1 MYPAVSLLEQSF
13 ALTGGGYP
21 GDMSAQ
27 RAVAVRTR
35 YCGRPGRRAIVVS
48 HLASRSH
55 GAGWTLRDLVLS
67 ERTAS
72 PEVSGGDSLAG
83 MSAQPVHE
91 HDPDDPVEILH
102 VLPDRFREQFLAEYA
117 AAAEAARQVEGY
129 RALHDLLRRWRLTAA
144 AYSEPGFEA
153 RLGGVREAVR
163 TGSLEG
169 SVPVEEIVPDWPA
182 RLNRR

>member
-1 MYPAVSLLEQSF
+1 MKWEACG
-13 ALTGGGYP
+13 A
-21 GDMSAQ
+21 GD
-27 RAVAVRTR
+27 VWTR
-35 YCGRPGRRAIVVS
+35 YCAAGPGAGAIVVS

-72 PEVSGGDSLAG
+72 PEANGGDNLAG

-144 AYSEPGFEA
+144 AYSEPDFEA

-163 TGSLEG
+163 TGSLDG
-169 SVPVEEIVPDWPA
+169 SVPIEEIVPDWPA